1 MYNPMVAIITSCTFI
16 FMTLI
21 DVLSVFSGSSFLFY
35 GLSCLFSNHMKNEF
49 NRFGISQFLKLTGT
63 LQILGG
69 FALLIGFWK
78 IPLLAF
84 IGAAGLAL
92 LMILGSIV
100 RIKIKDSFL
109 HSSPAFIFTI
119 LNSYLAYTFGKLI
132 WSTTL

>member
-21 DVLSVFSGSSFLFY
+21 DVLSMFSGSSFLFY
-35 GLSCLFSNHMKNEF
+35 GLSCLFSSHMKNEF

-92 LMILGSIV
+92 LMLLGSIV

-119 LNSYLAYTFGKLI
+119 LNSYLTYTFGKLI

>member
-1 MYNPMVAIITSCTFI
+1 MVAIITSCTFI

-21 DVLSVFSGSSFLFY
+21 DVLSMFSGSSFLFY

-92 LMILGSIV
+92 LMLLGSIV

-119 LNSYLAYTFGKLI
+119 LNSYLTYTFGKLI